1 LGILETHR
9 ELLLN
14 AARLTFLF
22 GVVVGFLF
30 PLYMA
35 FDRLIFLSLFTGA
48 LSSFLSQVAFSFIA
62 GILCL
67 FCYWSVRKGRLGSG
81 LGGVVAA
88 ALFVIVGVWFAGAA
102 VLAAAIICS
111 LYKTASV

>member
-9 ELLLN
+9 DQLLN

-62 GILCL
+62 GFLCL
-67 FCYWSVRKGRLGSG
+67 FCYWSVREGRLGAG
-81 LGGVVAA
+81 HGGVVAA
-88 ALFVIVGVWFAGAA
+88 ALFVIVGGWSGEAALVAAG
-102 VLAAAIICS
+102 II
-111 LYKTASV
+111 